1 MFSNQ
6 HRKAK
11 LLFGLS
17 DIVVVAVAFQAAYW
31 TRLSLSLSNTFYFTA
46 RRKLWCWG
54 YAF

>member
-17 DIVVVAVAFQAAYW
+17 DIVLVALAFEGAYR
-31 TRLSLSLSNTFYFTA
+31 TRFSLSLLRHNFFFST
-46 RRKLWCWG
+46 
-54 YAF
+54 